1 MRCGLRSNTAAE
13 TSGNVKTLSFAP
25 LGMLLFVPVGQI
37 GAIAALGVA
46 CVILAVCDVV
56 AFVRGGRKKEIP
68 AEQPA
73 QEPAAAEEEPVPEAE
88 TVIGEQPAAETAV
101 LKETEQE
108 IAVAAPDDEE
118 DEEDDPTSFEKE
130 DEERD
135 VIIADSGSGM
145 KKILIRYNFSFLA
158 RLIQSPLDTKARYGV
173 LADEIA
179 SYKGLKSK
187 IGWKQQRIYTGRNT
201 VAYLLFKGKKLCMA
215 FALDPAEYSE
225 TKYRGKDMSHVKRFA
240 KTPLLLKITSERK
253 VRYAEHLLA
262 AVCAKLDVERGE
274 TVHEENSF
282 SYRTTAELIE
292 ENLVKV
298 MTSGETG
305 ENVQVEQADISA
317 LIREKISMREAQ
329 LAITDELAESLV
341 EEIGLRPQAEEL
353 PARAEEP
360 PLETPA
366 EEMRE
371 EGLRAETADM
381 QETSAPPAPRK
392 DAVSMGK
399 TKRGIVN
406 IDSLSR
412 VFAPNEVVNLASLRA
427 KNIVSPKVRSIKVL
441 ARGVLDKS
449 LIVEADDFSLDA
461 IKMILLTGGKVRRIR

>member
-1 MRCGLRSNTAAE
+1 
-13 TSGNVKTLSFAP
+13 
-25 LGMLLFVPVGQI
+25 
-37 GAIAALGVA
+37 
-46 CVILAVCDVV
+46 
-56 AFVRGGRKKEIP
+56 
-68 AEQPA
+68 
-73 QEPAAAEEEPVPEAE
+73 
-88 TVIGEQPAAETAV
+88 
-101 LKETEQE
+101 
-108 IAVAAPDDEE
+108 
-118 DEEDDPTSFEKE
+118 
-130 DEERD
+130 
-135 VIIADSGSGM
+135 
-145 KKILIRYNFSFLA
+145 
-158 RLIQSPLDTKARYGV
+158 
-173 LADEIA
+173 
-179 SYKGLKSK
+179 
-187 IGWKQQRIYTGRNT
+187 
-201 VAYLLFKGKKLCMA
+201 MA

-353 PARAEEP
+353 PARAE
-360 PLETPA
+360 
-366 EEMRE
+366 
-371 EGLRAETADM
+371 TADM

-427 KNIVSPKVRSIKVL
+427 KDIVSPKVGSIKVL
-441 ARGVLDKS
+441 ARGVLDKP